1 LSLQA
6 GRPCQWAQ
14 AEDNAWTFTGLVLQV
29 TVKADMSIDELARA
43 YITKIERQ
51 QRAQSTGRFPWIRE
65 TSERAT
71 HFSAGTR
78 LQSTSGGRIHCE
90 QCGLRMNGQA
100 ICSGCR
106 ASPTRLWLQFASLAT
121 LGVLTAYN
129 YIFVLN
135 LLSTLA
141 PRGHVASVW
150 LNVSEF
156 TWLYGWIVLGVYLPA
171 WAYYGRRKY
180 GYSLEPGVRVGIGF
194 VVILLIGA
202 VVRPIFPWMGWTWA
216 ERLGTSLDSH
226 PELGIV
232 IGWAVV
238 ALALVSIC
246 WNCESR
252 DRLLGR
258 GKGLA
263 LLALAVLCII
273 LALSLLTAWRFGG
286 HVA

>member
-1 LSLQA
+1 
-6 GRPCQWAQ
+6 
-14 AEDNAWTFTGLVLQV
+14 
-29 TVKADMSIDELARA
+29 MSIDELARA
-43 YITKIERQ
+43 YIAKIERQ
-51 QRAQSTGRFPWIRE
+51 QRAQSTGRFPSIRE

-71 HFSAGTR
+71 HFSATTR

-90 QCGLRMNGQA
+90 ECGLRMNGQS
-100 ICSGCR
+100 ICSRCR
-106 ASPTRLWLQFASLAT
+106 ASPTRLWLQFVSLGA

-135 LLSTLA
+135 FLSTLA
-141 PRGHVASVW
+141 LRGHAASVW

-156 TWLYGWIVLGVYLPA
+156 TWLYGWIVLGIYLPA

-180 GYSLEPGVRVGIGF
+180 GYTLEPGVRIGIGI

-202 VVRPIFPWMGWTWA
+202 VARPLFPWMGWTWA
-216 ERLGTSLDSH
+216 ARVGTSLDSH
-226 PELGIV
+226 PELRIV
-232 IGWAVV
+232 VGWAVV

-263 LLALAVLCII
+263 LLALAVLFII

-286 HVA
+286 RVA

>member
-1 LSLQA
+1 
-6 GRPCQWAQ
+6 
-14 AEDNAWTFTGLVLQV
+14 
-29 TVKADMSIDELARA
+29 MSIDELART
-43 YITKIERQ
+43 YITNIERQ

-65 TSERAT
+65 TSERAP

-90 QCGLRMNGQA
+90 QCGQRMNGQS

-106 ASPTRLWLQFASLAT
+106 ASPTRLWLQFASLGT

-180 GYSLEPGVRVGIGF
+180 GYSLELGVRVGIGI

-202 VVRPIFPWMGWTWA
+202 VARPLFPWMGWTWA
-216 ERLGTSLDSH
+216 ARLGTSLDSH

-232 IGWAVV
+232 VGWAFV

-258 GKGLA
+258 GRGLA
-263 LLALAVLCII
+263 LLALTVLCII
-273 LALSLLTAWRFGG
+273 LALSLLTVWRFGG
-286 HVA
+286 RVA

>member
-1 LSLQA
+1 MRTITPGTL
-6 GRPCQWAQ
+6 
-14 AEDNAWTFTGLVLQV
+14 TGLVLWV
-29 TVKADMSIDELARA
+29 IVRVNVSIDDLART
-43 YITKIERQ
+43 YIAKVERQ
-51 QRAQSTGRFPWIRE
+51 QRAQSTGLFALIRD
-65 TSERAT
+65 TSRRAP
-71 HFSAGTR
+71 HFSVGTR
-78 LQSTSGGRIHCE
+78 SQSTSGGANHCE
-90 QCGLRMNGQA
+90 ECGLSTDGQS

-106 ASPTRLWLQFASLAT
+106 ASPPRLWLQFVSLGM

-135 LLSTLA
+135 YLPTRV
-141 PRGHVASVW
+141 PREYVARVW

-156 TWLYGWIVLGVYLPA
+156 AWLYGWIVLGVYLPA
-171 WAYYGRRKY
+171 WAYYWRKKY
-180 GYSLEPGVRVGIGF
+180 GYSLEIGVWFGIGF

-202 VVRPIFPWMGWTWA
+202 VARPIFPRVGWTWA

-232 IGWAVV
+232 VGWAVV

-246 WNCESR
+246 CNRESR
-252 DRLLGR
+252 GRLLGG

-273 LALSLLTAWRFGG
+273 LGLSLLSA
-286 HVA
+286 

>member
-1 LSLQA
+1 
-6 GRPCQWAQ
+6 
-14 AEDNAWTFTGLVLQV
+14 
-29 TVKADMSIDELARA
+29 MSVDELART
-43 YITKIERQ
+43 YIAIIERQ
-51 QRAQSTGRFPWIRE
+51 QRAQSTERFPWIRK
-65 TSERAT
+65 TSVRAPR
-71 HFSAGTR
+71 FSAGTR
-78 LQSTSGGRIHCE
+78 LQSTSEGIIHCE
-90 QCGLRMNGQA
+90 ECGLRMNGQS

-106 ASPTRLWLQFASLAT
+106 ASPTRLWLQFVSLAT

-141 PRGHVASVW
+141 PRGHLASVW

-156 TWLYGWIVLGVYLPA
+156 TWLCGWIVIGVYLPA

-180 GYSLEPGVRVGIGF
+180 GYTLEPGVRVGIGF

-202 VVRPIFPWMGWTWA
+202 VARPLFPWMAWTWA

>member
-1 LSLQA
+1 
-6 GRPCQWAQ
+6 
-14 AEDNAWTFTGLVLQV
+14 
-29 TVKADMSIDELARA
+29 M
-43 YITKIERQ
+43 
-51 QRAQSTGRFPWIRE
+51 
-65 TSERAT
+65 
-71 HFSAGTR
+71 
-78 LQSTSGGRIHCE
+78 
-90 QCGLRMNGQA
+90 
-100 ICSGCR
+100 
-106 ASPTRLWLQFASLAT
+106 

-150 LNVSEF
+150 RNVSEF
-156 TWLYGWIVLGVYLPA
+156 TWLCGWIVIGVYLPA
-171 WAYYGRRKY
+171 WAYYGRRKH
-180 GYSLEPGVRVGIGF
+180 GYTLEPGVRVGIGF

-202 VVRPIFPWMGWTWA
+202 VARPLFTWMGWTWA
-216 ERLGTSLDSH
+216 ERLGTSLDSDT
-226 PELGIV
+226 ELGTV

-273 LALSLLTAWRFGG
+273 LALSLVTAWRFGG
-286 HVA
+286 RVA